1 MPTASIMTLR
11 RNAGPWILVLALL
24 FAPACGTRAD
34 ATAEDSADDPPADNV
49 DAEDLRVRQGALS
62 RAMLLTGELRSDGGA
77 EVIVPRL
84 PAWETTI
91 RYIIED
97 GALVEQGDRLVELD
111 TSQIASELDN
121 KLAAREQAINAL
133 TSKRA
138 EVAGQLAEREFAVES
153 TAVELRKAEID
164 ASVPPDLQQRRLYEQ
179 LQLALNQARVAHE
192 KALADLV
199 GYKESSRAEIEVAEI
214 DLNRAE
220 FELRQA
226 RDAIE
231 TMVLR
236 APRAGIAVVAENRRE
251 DRKYQEGDTVNVGRT
266 VIEIP
271 DLTALTVE
279 ARLSDVDD
287 GKVTPGMSATAVLDA
302 WPDRVFSGSVRS
314 VSPVAQ
320 QSSWRSPQ
328 RSFAVTIALDE
339 VDPEIMRPGM
349 SVRVQVKGASVT
361 DSRIAPRA
369 ALVFREGRVFVRRA
383 DGDLTEVMLGPCS
396 ATECALVEG
405 PPPGTELEVGP

>member
-1 MPTASIMTLR
+1 MPTAPLTMLR
-11 RNAGPWILVLALL
+11 RRAAPWTLIVALALV
-24 FAPACGTRAD
+24 PGCGTRAD
-34 ATAEDSADDPPADNV
+34 ATSDDVRDESSRAGADD
-49 DAEDLRVRQGALS
+49 AELRVREGALARQVILS
-62 RAMLLTGELRSDGGA
+62 GELRSDGGA

-84 PAWETTI
+84 PSWETTI

-97 GALVEQGDRLVELD
+97 GAVVREGDRLVELD

-138 EVAGQLAEREFAVES
+138 EVAGTMAEREFAVER
-153 TAVELRKAEID
+153 TAVELRKAEIA
-164 ASVPPDLQQRRLYEQ
+164 ASIPADLQQRRRHEE
-179 LQLALNQARVAHE
+179 LQLAMQQARTAHE
-192 KALADLV
+192 KAVADLA
-199 GYKESSRAEIEVAEI
+199 GYRESSQAEIGVAQI
-214 DLNRAE
+214 DLDRAE
-220 FELRQA
+220 FELKQA

-236 APRAGIAVVAENRRE
+236 APRAGIAVVAENQRE

-287 GKVTPGMSATAVLDA
+287 GKVTPGMTVRAVLDA
-302 WPDRVFSGSVRS
+302 WPDRVFTGSVRS

-320 QSSWRSPQ
+320 ETSWRSSQ
-328 RSFAVTIALDE
+328 RSFAVVIGLDQ

-349 SVRVQVKGASVT
+349 SVRVEVTGARVD

-369 ALVFREGRVFVRRA
+369 ALVFRDDRVFVRRA
-383 DGDLTEVMLGPCS
+383 GGDLTEVILGPCS

-405 PPPGTELEVGP
+405 PPPGTELEAGR